1 MVAKGRYSLRLIAF
15 SLVTIPHSSQQRTVL
30 SEGLKLL
37 AKALPVA
44 ILVMVLRFVLHD
56 VLGINGIMSFGDI
69 AAVLTGT
76 ALIIGLMLAGVI
88 ADYKEAEKLPG
99 VIGGSLLI
107 LDRLAKSALGSQG
120 NDSDWVR
127 PRLASIGTE
136 IDDWFHGRI
145 SDDQIVEAQG
155 ELFEIIVEVEK
166 AGCTAVYL
174 AQMLARATD
183 VAGAIQ
189 RASSIRKTQFIKA
202 GYALMTILVVVV
214 LILLVVSDFPSEIA
228 QWTVCGALSLV
239 YMYLLLLVRDLDNPF
254 GYGGNSGRG
263 SGADVDLSPFTS
275 ALDLLKRPVEGR

>member
-1 MVAKGRYSLRLIAF
+1 M
-15 SLVTIPHSSQQRTVL
+15 TIPHSSQQRTVL
-30 SEGLKLL
+30 TEGLKLL

-44 ILVMVLRFVLHD
+44 ILVMVLRLVLHD
-56 VLGINGIMSFGDI
+56 VLDINGIMSFGDI

-88 ADYKEAEKLPG
+88 SDYKEAEKLPG
-99 VIGGSLLI
+99 IIGGSLLI

-127 PRLASIGTE
+127 PRLAAIGTE

-145 SDDQIVEAQG
+145 SDDQIIETQG

-166 AGCTAVYL
+166 TGCTAVYS